1 MQVSFASSI
10 FNHCNLANRAAA
22 ERMDCQR
29 PVAQVSVPEN
39 FIDCISCTFFKDP
52 VITADGHTYER
63 SWIEAWLA
71 RGNTSS
77 PLTNLPLAHT
87 TLTPN
92 IALRNAIEEFLTQH
106 PEIDREGFKME
117 KGTKNTGVSWTQFFI
132 GTAVF
137 AVGYLLGG
145 WKKSK
150 DAEKGKDKGNEG
162 QGAAALHVMQ
172 TGFGSS

>member
-1 MQVSFASSI
+1 MTRLRKSLEITLLQKK
-10 FNHCNLANRAAA
+10 
-22 ERMDCQR
+22 MDCQR
-29 PVAQVSVPEN
+29 SCAQVSVPEN

-52 VITADGHTYER
+52 VVTADGQTYER
-63 SWIEAWLA
+63 SWIEAWFA

-77 PLTNLPLAHT
+77 PLTNSPLAHT
-87 TLTPN
+87 TLAPN

-117 KGTKNTGVSWTQFFI
+117 KSTNTKNAGVTWTQFFI

-137 AVGYLLGG
+137 AVGYLLG

-150 DAEKGKDKGNEG
+150 DAEKGKDKRNECE
-162 QGAAALHVMQ
+162 GAGALHVTQ